1 MNKIFTIISIGLM
14 TLACKDV
21 PKKEV
26 IAENKTTF
34 NQTLADE
41 LNKMAKTDQ
50 VAAYIPQEKHKDPS
64 KEDWNTFKDIFSEN
78 GFAGYDAVG
87 QESSKDFWLMVQH
100 CDHNPTFQKKV
111 LENMKIEV
119 DNKNADPGNYGLL
132 EDRINSNTGNAQIYG
147 TQVTYNFNTDTGQA
161 YPKTLEDSV
170 NVNKKRKPIGLEP
183 LEVYLN
189 EMTKMHYEVNKE
201 GDLKLKGIKE
211 LKL

>member
-1 MNKIFTIISIGLM
+1 
-14 TLACKDV
+14 
-21 PKKEV
+21 
-26 IAENKTTF
+26 
-34 NQTLADE
+34 
-41 LNKMAKTDQ
+41 
-50 VAAYIPQEKHKDPS
+50 
-64 KEDWNTFKDIFSEN
+64 
-78 GFAGYDAVG
+78 
-87 QESSKDFWLMVQH
+87 MVQH